1 MIDANSGLLVVFA
14 VVPALTSG
22 SSEAFEVI
30 IQDYAAMT
38 KQGNDVGLCFLY
50 LHPQL
55 CSHKNSTTH

>member
-22 SSEAFEVI
+22 SPEAFEVI